1 MREFRRRTVAPARG
15 ALVLAAATAA
25 WAAPCGVCPA
35 GNASGSAGDFPA
47 AALGVQ
53 TAPVGNPP
61 ATFTALSVVGTTG
74 QDDAREFLV
83 SLGLTSTR
91 GNASRPTPY
100 HDKVV
105 LYAGIEAAPG
115 TGDVWAFNPL
125 VTQLP
130 GSGDYNAQGIEL
142 DFNNANAHRGEADA
156 GGGLAPPVSYGL
168 SISGAAPFRSTAAML
183 IAGGEKMWN
192 RGIVLANDCIVQ
204 SSFQDLGDPDK
215 SIDIRGNP
223 KFGVYQSSTSSRN
236 LFAGGT
242 GMGVA
247 PEALDAR
254 AALHVGAG
262 GLRVDGPLHAA
273 GRAEGTVALDA
284 GGEATVVAVVPAAA
298 ASAEA
303 RARLA
308 YGLTAVGAPMPALH
322 VSAEAALG
330 AAAGSIAFRV
340 AGGAPGGRVSWSVAL
355 PAEAES
361 E

>member
-1 MREFRRRTVAPARG
+1 MAPSLSRACC
-15 ALVLAAATAA
+15 ALLAAAATAA
-25 WAAPCGVCPA
+25 AAPCGVCPS
-35 GNASGSAGDFPA
+35 GNATGSAGDFPA

-61 ATFTALSVVGTTG
+61 ITFTALSVVGTTG
-74 QDDAREFLV
+74 QDDEREFLV
-83 SLGLTSTR
+83 SLGLTSSR

-142 DFNNANAHRGEADA
+142 DFNNENAHRGEADA

-183 IAGGEKMWN
+183 VSGNVKMWN
-192 RGIVLANDCIVQ
+192 RGIVLANDCVVQ
-204 SSFQDLGDPDK
+204 SSFQDLGNPDK

-223 KFGVYQSSTSSRN
+223 RFGVYQSSPSSRN
-236 LFAGGT
+236 LLAGGT
-242 GMGVA
+242 GVGVA
-247 PEALDAR
+247 VEALDAR
-254 AALHVGAG
+254 ASLHVGAG
-262 GLRVDGPLHAA
+262 GLRVDGPLRIA
-273 GRAEGTVALDA
+273 GRAEGTAVLDA
-284 GGEATVVAVVPAAA
+284 KGEATVVAAVPAAA

-322 VSAEAALG
+322 VSEEAVPAPRG
-330 AAAGSIAFRV
+330 AGAIAFRIG
-340 AGGAPGGRVSWSVAL
+340 GGAPGGRVSWSVAL
-355 PAEAES
+355 PAEAD
-361 E
+361 